1 MKRIENISNEAL
13 KVVTLPIRLSIGIF
27 NAVLKHTPDTLDIPF
42 EIKRKEN
49 KNGTE
54 KRPQE

>member
-49 KNGTE
+49 KDGTKE
-54 KRPQE
+54 RPQE

>member
-13 KVVTLPIRLSIGIF
+13 KVITLPIRLSIGIF
-27 NAVLKHTPDTLDIPF
+27 NAVLKHTPNTLDIPF

-49 KNGTE
+49 KDGTKE
-54 KRPQE
+54 RPQE

>member
-13 KVVTLPIRLSIGIF
+13 KVITLPIRLSIGVF
-27 NAVLKHTPDTLDIPF
+27 NAVLKHTPNTLDIPF

-49 KNGTE
+49 KDGTKE
-54 KRPQE
+54 RPQE